1 MSDYFVPSTISA
13 EAIVVFLLFI
23 EASHISVE
31 GLGGVYAA
39 SFTGSQ
45 GSGTL

>member
-1 MSDYFVPSTISA
+1 MLNLSHNNFNNK
-13 EAIVVFLLFI
+13 I